1 MNEERITRWRL
12 TRSILDSAIFELQR
26 SIRRQQNAID
36 VLAGII
42 SKAEAAEDAQKKNW
56 GIWFFNQVSKTAV
69 AREDEIARKDRQRQ
83 ERRIEKDFKERKIET
98 LKAQLQE
105 KEKMLQQSEKENS
118 AADARHDLA
127 LRAAEARI
135 RQRRAGEQQQQNS
148 KAAETERMEK
158 ARSEEQARQQE
169 KRAQQEK
176 QAQQEKRAEQE
187 KRAREATETWR
198 QRLSRAQTASTAP
211 NDPPNR
217 QAEQTPAY
225 DWFRSTRP
233 TFTHSP
239 HQTPPSICTHGGW
252 WDKVQGRTTCTE
264 CDEVWTYLLMC
275 PGCGKQA
282 CPKCQRDFRPQFP
295 DRAATTRGGRK
306 GKKGRNG

>member
-26 SIRRQQNAID
+26 SIRRQQNVVD

-56 GIWFFNQVSKTAV
+56 GIWFFNQVFKTAV
-69 AREDEIARKDRQRQ
+69 ARKYEIARKDRQRQ

-158 ARSEEQARQQE
+158 ARREEQARQ
-169 KRAQQEK
+169 
-176 QAQQEKRAEQE
+176 QE

-198 QRLSRAQTASTAP
+198 QQQSRAPTASTAP

-306 GKKGRNG
+306 GQKRRNG